1 MATALHRAKLNI
13 NQIPVFMSN
22 TANTLKTPEEE
33 QNALTEK
40 QAAEQDTD
48 VNVKPDVELTDISEV
63 TSETKVRHDTVK

>member
-1 MATALHRAKLNI
+1 
-13 NQIPVFMSN
+13 MSN

-63 TSETKVRHDTVK
+63 SSETKVRHDTVK